1 MPFSIMPSTS
11 TPPSFFSLKVDDDD
25 LKEQLDGYLTLTITQ
40 SHREMSFLAVVISL
54 VLTFAFALHLHM
66 LTLSDTIIDLAF

>member
-1 MPFSIMPSTS
+1 
-11 TPPSFFSLKVDDDD
+11 
-25 LKEQLDGYLTLTITQ
+25 
-40 SHREMSFLAVVISL
+40 MSFLAVVISL